1 MDYSSKKELWS
12 YLVNFKCNISKP
24 WCLVGDFNET
34 ISSSDRKYYLFYES
48 ISIMLHGYSFY

>member
-12 YLVNFKCNISKP
+12 YLVNFRCNISKP

-34 ISSSDRKYYLFYES
+34 ISPSDRKGGINITCSMKAFQ
-48 ISIMLHGYSFY
+48 